1 MLEKLAKQTAVYG
14 ISTIVVRFLSYLLTP
29 YYTRVFGQETYGVV
43 TDIYAL
49 IPLALTLLTMGME
62 SSYFRFSAKA
72 EEAGGDVKAAKRRLF
87 ATTWGVT
94 SLAAAV
100 FFLATAFFRDG
111 IARMMGEAY
120 VAHPEYVV
128 WVGLII
134 LFDVWACIPFS
145 RLREQGR
152 AMTFVGLKAM
162 NVVLNV
168 ALAFGFGAAG
178 LFATDFGVGWV
189 FVANLIA
196 SVVTWLA
203 ILGTAD
209 RTVPKINWALL
220 AAIFAYSLPLLVGGL
235 AGTANEFIDRQLI
248 KYLVPEGAMAQL
260 GIYGAITKIAVVM
273 MLFYQ
278 MYRLA
283 AEPFFLSNFR
293 KSDFVA
299 MNAAALKYYVMA
311 SMLIFLGI
319 ALFRDVFALI
329 VGRSFRE
336 GIFILPVVLGA
347 NVLTGVWLNLSFWYK
362 REERTSLAIV
372 VTGAGL
378 VAIVAFGFWLIPLW
392 GYYGAAWARL
402 ASETVMVAV
411 SWWLNRRYYPTPYD
425 WRRIGEYVAAA
436 LAVFAVCEA
445 LTASA
450 DNMFVSYAFNIV
462 LFALYAA
469 YLVRRER
476 IGLGGH
482 AKEEISLLRRD
493 AGRVSHAQLFTGLSG
508 SGALALAVA
517 YVQYLC
523 CRHRRDGDSCGECP
537 DCKQIASLAHPDL
550 HLVFPVNKQ
559 GKKSGEVMRS
569 DEFLPL
575 FRTLFDERG
584 GYVSPQD
591 WYDRLDLGKTLKGM
605 IAARE
610 ADEIIR
616 KLSFKSFEA
625 DYKTMLIWLPEAMN
639 ERPPTRSSKSSK
651 SLGSGR
657 AFILV
662 SEQPDRLL
670 PTIISRTQ
678 EAIAAHSSP
687 TYWNVSRRERAFS
700 DPLQARNMARL
711 AGGDLLS

>member
-29 YYTRVFGQETYGVV
+29 YYTRIFGQETYGIV

-72 EEAGGDVKAAKRRLF
+72 EEAGGDVRAAKRRLF

-94 SLAAAV
+94 SLAAVV
-100 FFLATAFFRDG
+100 FFVLVASFRNG
-111 IARMMGEAY
+111 VAGLMGEAY
-120 VAHPEYVV
+120 AAHPEYVV

-152 AMTFVGLKAM
+152 ALLFVGIKAL
-162 NVVLNV
+162 NVVMNV
-168 ALAFGFGAAG
+168 ALAVAFGVAG
-178 LFATDFGVGWV
+178 LFATEFGVGC
-189 FVANLIA
+189 
-196 SVVTWLA
+196 
-203 ILGTAD
+203 
-209 RTVPKINWALL
+209 
-220 AAIFAYSLPLLVGGL
+220 GL

-248 KYLVPEGAMAQL
+248 KYLVPEGAMAQV

-283 AEPFFLSNFR
+283 AEPFFLSNFK
-293 KSDFVA
+293 KSDFVQ

-329 VGRSFRE
+329 VGRDFRE

-362 REERTSLAIV
+362 REEKTSLAIV

-378 VAIVAFGFWLIPLW
+378 VSMLVFGFWCIPVW

-402 ASETVMVAV
+402 ASESTMVAV
-411 SWWLNRRYYPTPYD
+411 SWWLNRRFYPTPYD

-445 LTASA
+445 VTACGGNKLIA
-450 DNMFVSYAFNIV
+450 YAFNIV
-462 LFALYAA
+462 LFAAYAL

-476 IGLGGH
+476 IDV
-482 AKEEISLLRRD
+482 A
-493 AGRVSHAQLFTGLSG
+493 
-508 SGALALAVA
+508 ALVKAAL
-517 YVQYLC
+517 
-523 CRHRRDGDSCGECP
+523 
-537 DCKQIASLAHPDL
+537 K
-550 HLVFPVNKQ
+550 
-559 GKKSGEVMRS
+559 
-569 DEFLPL
+569 
-575 FRTLFDERG
+575 
-584 GYVSPQD
+584 
-591 WYDRLDLGKTLKGM
+591 
-605 IAARE
+605 
-610 ADEIIR
+610 R
-616 KLSFKSFEA
+616 K
-625 DYKTMLIWLPEAMN
+625 
-639 ERPPTRSSKSSK
+639 
-651 SLGSGR
+651 
-657 AFILV
+657 
-662 SEQPDRLL
+662 
-670 PTIISRTQ
+670 
-678 EAIAAHSSP
+678 
-687 TYWNVSRRERAFS
+687 
-700 DPLQARNMARL
+700 
-711 AGGDLLS
+711 

>member
-29 YYTRVFGQETYGVV
+29 YYTRIFGQETYGIV

-235 AGTANEFIDRQLI
+235 AGTANEFIDRQMI
-248 KYLVPEGAMAQL
+248 KYLVPAGAMAQL
-260 GIYGAITKIAVVM
+260 GVYGAITKIAVVM
-273 MLFYQ
+273 MLFTQ

-283 AEPFFLSNFR
+283 AEPFFLADYR

-299 MNAAALKYYVMA
+299 MNAAAMKYYVMA
-311 SMLIFLGI
+311 SMFIFLGI
-319 ALFRDVFALI
+319 ALFKDLFSLI
-329 VGRSFRE
+329 VGADFRE

-347 NVLTGVWLNLSFWYK
+347 NVLSGVWLNLSFWYK
-362 REERTSLAIV
+362 REERTQLAVWVTFTGLFFTV
-372 VTGAGL
+372 VMNVAL
-378 VAIVAFGFWLIPLW
+378 VPAL
-392 GYYGAAWARL
+392 GYVGAAWARL
-402 ASETVMVAV
+402 ASEAAMVGV
-411 SWWLNRRYYPTPYD
+411 SYWLNRRYYPTPYD
-425 WRRIGEYVAAA
+425 LRRIGEYVALGLGVFFAS
-436 LAVFAVCEA
+436 AVFARWLPVRGAE
-445 LTASA
+445 
-450 DNMFVSYAFNIV
+450 YAVNGV
-462 LFALYAA
+462 LFGLFGLFA
-469 YLVRRER
+469 VRREHIDVGR
-476 IGLGGH
+476 
-482 AKEEISLLRRD
+482 LLRSVVKR
-493 AGRVSHAQLFTGLSG
+493 
-508 SGALALAVA
+508 
-517 YVQYLC
+517 
-523 CRHRRDGDSCGECP
+523 
-537 DCKQIASLAHPDL
+537 
-550 HLVFPVNKQ
+550 
-559 GKKSGEVMRS
+559 
-569 DEFLPL
+569 
-575 FRTLFDERG
+575 
-584 GYVSPQD
+584 
-591 WYDRLDLGKTLKGM
+591 
-605 IAARE
+605 
-610 ADEIIR
+610 
-616 KLSFKSFEA
+616 
-625 DYKTMLIWLPEAMN
+625 
-639 ERPPTRSSKSSK
+639 
-651 SLGSGR
+651 
-657 AFILV
+657 
-662 SEQPDRLL
+662 
-670 PTIISRTQ
+670 
-678 EAIAAHSSP
+678 
-687 TYWNVSRRERAFS
+687 
-700 DPLQARNMARL
+700 
-711 AGGDLLS
+711 

>member
-29 YYTRVFGQETYGVV
+29 YYTRIFGQETYGIV

-72 EEAGGDVKAAKRRLF
+72 EEAGGDVRAAKRRLF

-94 SLAAAV
+94 SLAAVV
-100 FFLATAFFRDG
+100 FFVLVASFRNG
-111 IARMMGEAY
+111 VAGLMGEAY
-120 VAHPEYVV
+120 AAHPEYVV

-152 AMTFVGLKAM
+152 ALLFVGIKAL
-162 NVVLNV
+162 NVVMNV
-168 ALAFGFGAAG
+168 ALAVAFGVAG
-178 LFATDFGVGWV
+178 LFATEFGVGWV

-196 SVVTWLA
+196 SVVTWLV
-203 ILGTAD
+203 ILATVD

-220 AAIFAYSLPLLVGGL
+220 AAVFAYSLPLLVGGL
-235 AGTANEFIDRQLI
+235 AGTSNEFIDRQLI
-248 KYLVPEGAMAQL
+248 KYLVPEGAMAQV

-283 AEPFFLSNFR
+283 AEPFFLSNFK
-293 KSDFVA
+293 KSDFVQ

-329 VGRSFRE
+329 VGRDFRE

-362 REERTSLAIV
+362 REEKTSLAIV

-378 VAIVAFGFWLIPLW
+378 VSMLVFGFWCIPVW

-402 ASETVMVAV
+402 ASESTMVAV
-411 SWWLNRRYYPTPYD
+411 SWWLNRRFYPTPYD

-445 LTASA
+445 VTACGGNKLIA
-450 DNMFVSYAFNIV
+450 YAFNIV
-462 LFALYAA
+462 LFAAYAL

-476 IGLGGH
+476 IDV
-482 AKEEISLLRRD
+482 A
-493 AGRVSHAQLFTGLSG
+493 
-508 SGALALAVA
+508 ALVKAAL
-517 YVQYLC
+517 
-523 CRHRRDGDSCGECP
+523 
-537 DCKQIASLAHPDL
+537 K
-550 HLVFPVNKQ
+550 
-559 GKKSGEVMRS
+559 
-569 DEFLPL
+569 
-575 FRTLFDERG
+575 
-584 GYVSPQD
+584 
-591 WYDRLDLGKTLKGM
+591 
-605 IAARE
+605 
-610 ADEIIR
+610 R
-616 KLSFKSFEA
+616 K
-625 DYKTMLIWLPEAMN
+625 
-639 ERPPTRSSKSSK
+639 
-651 SLGSGR
+651 
-657 AFILV
+657 
-662 SEQPDRLL
+662 
-670 PTIISRTQ
+670 
-678 EAIAAHSSP
+678 
-687 TYWNVSRRERAFS
+687 
-700 DPLQARNMARL
+700 
-711 AGGDLLS
+711 

>member
-29 YYTRVFGQETYGVV
+29 YYTRIFGQETYGIV

-72 EEAGGDVKAAKRRLF
+72 EEAGGDVRAAKRRLF

-94 SLAAAV
+94 SLAAVV
-100 FFLATAFFRDG
+100 FFVLVASFRNG
-111 IARMMGEAY
+111 VAGLMGEAY
-120 VAHPEYVV
+120 AAHPEYGG

-152 AMTFVGLKAM
+152 ALLFVGIKAL
-162 NVVLNV
+162 NVVMNV
-168 ALAFGFGAAG
+168 ALAVAFGVAG
-178 LFATDFGVGWV
+178 LFATEFGVGWV

-196 SVVTWLA
+196 SVVTWLV
-203 ILGTAD
+203 ILATVD

-220 AAIFAYSLPLLVGGL
+220 AAVFAYSLPLLVGGL

-248 KYLVPEGAMAQL
+248 KYLVPEGAMAQV

-283 AEPFFLSNFR
+283 AEPFFLSNFK
-293 KSDFVA
+293 KSDFVQ

-329 VGRSFRE
+329 VGRDFRE

-362 REERTSLAIV
+362 REEKTSLAIV

-378 VAIVAFGFWLIPLW
+378 VSMLVFGFWCIPVW

-402 ASETVMVAV
+402 ASESTMVAV
-411 SWWLNRRYYPTPYD
+411 SWWLNRRFYPTPYD
-425 WRRIGEYVAAA
+425 WWRIGEYVAAA

-445 LTASA
+445 VTACGGNKLIA
-450 DNMFVSYAFNIV
+450 YAFNIV
-462 LFALYAA
+462 LFAAYAL

-476 IGLGGH
+476 IDV
-482 AKEEISLLRRD
+482 A
-493 AGRVSHAQLFTGLSG
+493 
-508 SGALALAVA
+508 ALVKAAL
-517 YVQYLC
+517 
-523 CRHRRDGDSCGECP
+523 
-537 DCKQIASLAHPDL
+537 K
-550 HLVFPVNKQ
+550 
-559 GKKSGEVMRS
+559 
-569 DEFLPL
+569 
-575 FRTLFDERG
+575 
-584 GYVSPQD
+584 
-591 WYDRLDLGKTLKGM
+591 
-605 IAARE
+605 
-610 ADEIIR
+610 R
-616 KLSFKSFEA
+616 K
-625 DYKTMLIWLPEAMN
+625 
-639 ERPPTRSSKSSK
+639 
-651 SLGSGR
+651 
-657 AFILV
+657 
-662 SEQPDRLL
+662 
-670 PTIISRTQ
+670 
-678 EAIAAHSSP
+678 
-687 TYWNVSRRERAFS
+687 
-700 DPLQARNMARL
+700 
-711 AGGDLLS
+711 

>member
-29 YYTRVFGQETYGVV
+29 YYTRIFGQETYGIV

-72 EEAGGDVKAAKRRLF
+72 EEAGGDVRAAKRRLF

-94 SLAAAV
+94 SLAAVV
-100 FFLATAFFRDG
+100 FFVLVASFRNG
-111 IARMMGEAY
+111 VAGLMGEAY
-120 VAHPEYVV
+120 AAHPEDVV

-152 AMTFVGLKAM
+152 ALLFVGIKAL
-162 NVVLNV
+162 NVVMNV
-168 ALAFGFGAAG
+168 ALAVAFGVAG
-178 LFATDFGVGWV
+178 LFATEFGVGWV

-196 SVVTWLA
+196 SVVTWLV
-203 ILGTAD
+203 ILATVD

-220 AAIFAYSLPLLVGGL
+220 AAVFAYSLPLLVGGL

-248 KYLVPEGAMAQL
+248 KYLVPEGAMAQV

-283 AEPFFLSNFR
+283 AEPFFLSNFK
-293 KSDFVA
+293 KSDFVQ

-329 VGRSFRE
+329 VGRDFRE

-362 REERTSLAIV
+362 REEKTSLAIV

-378 VAIVAFGFWLIPLW
+378 VSMLVFGFWCIPVW

-402 ASETVMVAV
+402 ASESTMVAV
-411 SWWLNRRYYPTPYD
+411 SWWLNRRFYPTPYD

-445 LTASA
+445 VTACGGNKLIA
-450 DNMFVSYAFNIV
+450 YAFNIV
-462 LFALYAA
+462 LFAAYAL

-476 IGLGGH
+476 IDV
-482 AKEEISLLRRD
+482 A
-493 AGRVSHAQLFTGLSG
+493 
-508 SGALALAVA
+508 ALVKAAL
-517 YVQYLC
+517 
-523 CRHRRDGDSCGECP
+523 
-537 DCKQIASLAHPDL
+537 K
-550 HLVFPVNKQ
+550 
-559 GKKSGEVMRS
+559 
-569 DEFLPL
+569 
-575 FRTLFDERG
+575 
-584 GYVSPQD
+584 
-591 WYDRLDLGKTLKGM
+591 
-605 IAARE
+605 
-610 ADEIIR
+610 R
-616 KLSFKSFEA
+616 K
-625 DYKTMLIWLPEAMN
+625 
-639 ERPPTRSSKSSK
+639 
-651 SLGSGR
+651 
-657 AFILV
+657 
-662 SEQPDRLL
+662 
-670 PTIISRTQ
+670 
-678 EAIAAHSSP
+678 
-687 TYWNVSRRERAFS
+687 
-700 DPLQARNMARL
+700 
-711 AGGDLLS
+711 

>member
-29 YYTRVFGQETYGVV
+29 YYTRIFGQETYGIV

-72 EEAGGDVKAAKRRLF
+72 EEAGGDVRAAKRRLF

-94 SLAAAV
+94 SLAAVV
-100 FFLATAFFRDG
+100 FFVLVASFRNG
-111 IARMMGEAY
+111 VAGLMGEAY
-120 VAHPEYVV
+120 AAHPEYVV

-152 AMTFVGLKAM
+152 ALLFVGIKAL
-162 NVVLNV
+162 NVVMNV
-168 ALAFGFGAAG
+168 ALAVAFGVAG
-178 LFATDFGVGWV
+178 LFATEFGVGWV

-196 SVVTWLA
+196 SVVTWLV
-203 ILGTAD
+203 ILATVD

-220 AAIFAYSLPLLVGGL
+220 AAVFAYSLPLLVGGL
-235 AGTANEFIDRQLI
+235 AGPANEFIDRQLI
-248 KYLVPEGAMAQL
+248 KYLVPEGAMAQV

-283 AEPFFLSNFR
+283 AEPFFLSNFK
-293 KSDFVA
+293 KSDFVQ

-329 VGRSFRE
+329 VGRDFRE

-362 REERTSLAIV
+362 REEKTSLAIV

-378 VAIVAFGFWLIPLW
+378 VSMLVFGFWCIPVW

-402 ASETVMVAV
+402 ASESTMVAV
-411 SWWLNRRYYPTPYD
+411 SWWLNRRFYPTPYD

-445 LTASA
+445 VTACGGNKLIA
-450 DNMFVSYAFNIV
+450 YAFNIV
-462 LFALYAA
+462 LFAAYAL

-476 IGLGGH
+476 IDV
-482 AKEEISLLRRD
+482 A
-493 AGRVSHAQLFTGLSG
+493 
-508 SGALALAVA
+508 ALVKAAL
-517 YVQYLC
+517 
-523 CRHRRDGDSCGECP
+523 
-537 DCKQIASLAHPDL
+537 K
-550 HLVFPVNKQ
+550 
-559 GKKSGEVMRS
+559 
-569 DEFLPL
+569 
-575 FRTLFDERG
+575 
-584 GYVSPQD
+584 
-591 WYDRLDLGKTLKGM
+591 
-605 IAARE
+605 
-610 ADEIIR
+610 R
-616 KLSFKSFEA
+616 K
-625 DYKTMLIWLPEAMN
+625 
-639 ERPPTRSSKSSK
+639 
-651 SLGSGR
+651 
-657 AFILV
+657 
-662 SEQPDRLL
+662 
-670 PTIISRTQ
+670 
-678 EAIAAHSSP
+678 
-687 TYWNVSRRERAFS
+687 
-700 DPLQARNMARL
+700 
-711 AGGDLLS
+711 

>member
-29 YYTRVFGQETYGVV
+29 YYTRIFGQETYGIV

-72 EEAGGDVKAAKRRLF
+72 EEAGGDVRAAKRRLF

-94 SLAAAV
+94 SLAAVV
-100 FFLATAFFRDG
+100 FFVLVASFRNG
-111 IARMMGEAY
+111 VAGLMGEAY
-120 VAHPEYVV
+120 AAHPEYVV

-152 AMTFVGLKAM
+152 ALLFVGIKAL
-162 NVVLNV
+162 NVVMNV
-168 ALAFGFGAAG
+168 ALAVAFGVAG
-178 LFATDFGVGWV
+178 LFATEFGVGWV

-196 SVVTWLA
+196 SVVTWLV
-203 ILGTAD
+203 ILATVD

-220 AAIFAYSLPLLVGGL
+220 AAVFAYSLPLLVGGL

-248 KYLVPEGAMAQL
+248 KYLVPEGAMAQV

-283 AEPFFLSNFR
+283 AEPFFLSNFK
-293 KSDFVA
+293 KSDFVQ

-329 VGRSFRE
+329 VGRDFRE

-362 REERTSLAIV
+362 REEKTSVAIV

-378 VAIVAFGFWLIPLW
+378 VSMLVFGFWCIPVW

-402 ASETVMVAV
+402 ASESTMVAV
-411 SWWLNRRYYPTPYD
+411 SWWLNRRFYPTPYD

-445 LTASA
+445 VTACGGNKLIA
-450 DNMFVSYAFNIV
+450 YAFNIV
-462 LFALYAA
+462 LFAAYAL

-476 IGLGGH
+476 IDV
-482 AKEEISLLRRD
+482 A
-493 AGRVSHAQLFTGLSG
+493 
-508 SGALALAVA
+508 ALVKAAL
-517 YVQYLC
+517 
-523 CRHRRDGDSCGECP
+523 
-537 DCKQIASLAHPDL
+537 K
-550 HLVFPVNKQ
+550 
-559 GKKSGEVMRS
+559 
-569 DEFLPL
+569 
-575 FRTLFDERG
+575 
-584 GYVSPQD
+584 
-591 WYDRLDLGKTLKGM
+591 
-605 IAARE
+605 
-610 ADEIIR
+610 R
-616 KLSFKSFEA
+616 K
-625 DYKTMLIWLPEAMN
+625 
-639 ERPPTRSSKSSK
+639 
-651 SLGSGR
+651 
-657 AFILV
+657 
-662 SEQPDRLL
+662 
-670 PTIISRTQ
+670 
-678 EAIAAHSSP
+678 
-687 TYWNVSRRERAFS
+687 
-700 DPLQARNMARL
+700 
-711 AGGDLLS
+711 

>member
-29 YYTRVFGQETYGVV
+29 YYTRIFGQETYGIV

-362 REERTSLAIV
+362 REERTQLAVWVTFTGLFFTV
-372 VTGAGL
+372 VMNVAL
-378 VAIVAFGFWLIPLW
+378 VPAL
-392 GYYGAAWARL
+392 GYVGAAWARL
-402 ASETVMVAV
+402 ASEAAMVGV
-411 SWWLNRRYYPTPYD
+411 SYWLNRRYYPTPYD
-425 WRRIGEYVAAA
+425 LRRIGEYVALGLGVFFAS
-436 LAVFAVCEA
+436 AVFARWLPVRGAE
-445 LTASA
+445 
-450 DNMFVSYAFNIV
+450 YAVNGV
-462 LFALYAA
+462 LFGLFGLFA
-469 YLVRRER
+469 VRREHIDVGR
-476 IGLGGH
+476 
-482 AKEEISLLRRD
+482 LLRSVVKR
-493 AGRVSHAQLFTGLSG
+493 
-508 SGALALAVA
+508 
-517 YVQYLC
+517 
-523 CRHRRDGDSCGECP
+523 
-537 DCKQIASLAHPDL
+537 
-550 HLVFPVNKQ
+550 
-559 GKKSGEVMRS
+559 
-569 DEFLPL
+569 
-575 FRTLFDERG
+575 
-584 GYVSPQD
+584 
-591 WYDRLDLGKTLKGM
+591 
-605 IAARE
+605 
-610 ADEIIR
+610 
-616 KLSFKSFEA
+616 
-625 DYKTMLIWLPEAMN
+625 
-639 ERPPTRSSKSSK
+639 
-651 SLGSGR
+651 
-657 AFILV
+657 
-662 SEQPDRLL
+662 
-670 PTIISRTQ
+670 
-678 EAIAAHSSP
+678 
-687 TYWNVSRRERAFS
+687 
-700 DPLQARNMARL
+700 
-711 AGGDLLS
+711 

>member
-29 YYTRVFGQETYGVV
+29 YYTRIFGQETYGIV

-62 SSYFRFSAKA
+62 SSYFRFSAQA
-72 EEAGGDVKAAKRRLF
+72 EEAGGDVRAAKRRLF

-94 SLAAAV
+94 SLAAVVVLVLVAS
-100 FFLATAFFRDG
+100 FRNG
-111 IARMMGEAY
+111 VAGLMGEAY
-120 VAHPEYVV
+120 AAHPEYVV

-152 AMTFVGLKAM
+152 ALLFVGIKAL
-162 NVVLNV
+162 NVVMNV
-168 ALAFGFGAAG
+168 ALAVAFGVAG
-178 LFATDFGVGWV
+178 LFATEFGVGWV

-196 SVVTWLA
+196 SVVTWLV
-203 ILGTAD
+203 ILATVD

-220 AAIFAYSLPLLVGGL
+220 AAVFAYSLPLLVGGL

-248 KYLVPEGAMAQL
+248 KYLVPEGAMAQV

-283 AEPFFLSNFR
+283 AEPFFLSNFK
-293 KSDFVA
+293 KSDFVQ

-329 VGRSFRE
+329 VGRDFRE

-362 REERTSLAIV
+362 REEKTSLAIV

-378 VAIVAFGFWLIPLW
+378 VSMLVFGFWCIPVW

-402 ASETVMVAV
+402 ASESTMVAV
-411 SWWLNRRYYPTPYD
+411 SWWLNRRFYPTPYD

-445 LTASA
+445 VTACGGNKLIA
-450 DNMFVSYAFNIV
+450 YAFNIV
-462 LFALYAA
+462 LFAAYAL

-476 IGLGGH
+476 IDV
-482 AKEEISLLRRD
+482 A
-493 AGRVSHAQLFTGLSG
+493 
-508 SGALALAVA
+508 ALVKAAL
-517 YVQYLC
+517 
-523 CRHRRDGDSCGECP
+523 
-537 DCKQIASLAHPDL
+537 K
-550 HLVFPVNKQ
+550 
-559 GKKSGEVMRS
+559 
-569 DEFLPL
+569 
-575 FRTLFDERG
+575 
-584 GYVSPQD
+584 
-591 WYDRLDLGKTLKGM
+591 
-605 IAARE
+605 
-610 ADEIIR
+610 R
-616 KLSFKSFEA
+616 K
-625 DYKTMLIWLPEAMN
+625 
-639 ERPPTRSSKSSK
+639 
-651 SLGSGR
+651 
-657 AFILV
+657 
-662 SEQPDRLL
+662 
-670 PTIISRTQ
+670 
-678 EAIAAHSSP
+678 
-687 TYWNVSRRERAFS
+687 
-700 DPLQARNMARL
+700 
-711 AGGDLLS
+711 

>member
-29 YYTRVFGQETYGVV
+29 YYTRIFGQETYGIV

-72 EEAGGDVKAAKRRLF
+72 EEAGGDVRAAKRRLF

-94 SLAAAV
+94 SLAAVV
-100 FFLATAFFRDG
+100 FFVLVASFRNG
-111 IARMMGEAY
+111 VAGLMGEAY
-120 VAHPEYVV
+120 AAHPEYVV

-152 AMTFVGLKAM
+152 ALLFVGIKAL
-162 NVVLNV
+162 NVVMNV
-168 ALAFGFGAAG
+168 ALAVAFGVAG
-178 LFATDFGVGWV
+178 LFATEFGVGWV

-196 SVVTWLA
+196 SVVTWLV
-203 ILGTAD
+203 ILATMD

-220 AAIFAYSLPLLVGGL
+220 AAVFAYSLPLLVGGL

-248 KYLVPEGAMAQL
+248 KYLVPEGAMAQV

-283 AEPFFLSNFR
+283 AEPFFLSNFK
-293 KSDFVA
+293 KSDFVQ

-329 VGRSFRE
+329 VGRDFRE

-362 REERTSLAIV
+362 REEKTSLAIV

-378 VAIVAFGFWLIPLW
+378 VSMLVFGFWCIPVW

-402 ASETVMVAV
+402 ASESTMVAV
-411 SWWLNRRYYPTPYD
+411 SWWLNRRFYPTPYD

-445 LTASA
+445 VTACGGNKLIA
-450 DNMFVSYAFNIV
+450 YAFNIV
-462 LFALYAA
+462 LFAAYAL

-476 IGLGGH
+476 IDV
-482 AKEEISLLRRD
+482 A
-493 AGRVSHAQLFTGLSG
+493 
-508 SGALALAVA
+508 ALVKAAL
-517 YVQYLC
+517 
-523 CRHRRDGDSCGECP
+523 
-537 DCKQIASLAHPDL
+537 K
-550 HLVFPVNKQ
+550 
-559 GKKSGEVMRS
+559 
-569 DEFLPL
+569 
-575 FRTLFDERG
+575 
-584 GYVSPQD
+584 
-591 WYDRLDLGKTLKGM
+591 
-605 IAARE
+605 
-610 ADEIIR
+610 R
-616 KLSFKSFEA
+616 K
-625 DYKTMLIWLPEAMN
+625 
-639 ERPPTRSSKSSK
+639 
-651 SLGSGR
+651 
-657 AFILV
+657 
-662 SEQPDRLL
+662 
-670 PTIISRTQ
+670 
-678 EAIAAHSSP
+678 
-687 TYWNVSRRERAFS
+687 
-700 DPLQARNMARL
+700 
-711 AGGDLLS
+711 